1 MRYLFLIVI
10 FGLISCKSDDKKL
23 EGFQE
28 KVVEMNQENST
39 VSIDTTSFME
49 FFEDFIF
56 DKRLQ
61 NSNKDNS
68 IDYNFFTSKDL
79 SLT

>member
-1 MRYLFLIVI
+1 MKYLFLSVI
-10 FGLISCKSDDKKL
+10 FGLISCKSDNKKL

-28 KVVEMNQENST
+28 KAVEMNQENST
-39 VSIDTTSFME
+39 VSIDTNPFME
-49 FFEDFIF
+49 FFENFIF

-61 NSNKDNS
+61 NINKNNS
-68 IDYNFFTSKDL
+68 VDYNSQQKIL